1 MKVNYLLEINR
12 LHRWEMTNPLKP
24 AEFKLLMKLLDLAN
38 SQDFPEEL
46 RVTTSLL
53 KGLMGCSES
62 SLLRARAQLIES
74 GRISCR
80 AHQSEATIYAINYFS
95 IANPAFCATGEWP
108 DERPEGSSDG
118 SPDGSCDG
126 SSEGSLEGSPDGS
139 CDGEN
144 RINATDLAVS
154 SIIRKTK
161 PNQTKPDQTDEEVYP
176 TIEEG
181 ARAASGKENRLR
193 EMAAYIVGTHPAFAA
208 ERDAFL
214 ALIQDRRYDARAVME
229 ALDRTEKRCER
240 ADLASPRAYFV
251 ALLADW
257 RNRGAVQA
265 DSA

>member
-118 SPDGSCDG
+118 SS
-126 SSEGSLEGSPDGS
+126 EGSPDGS
-139 CDGEN
+139 SDGEN